1 MAAHQSILFIA
12 LLLVTTS
19 SLIHGFK
26 INGKDVVEATIRGR
40 LTCTAPGTKPLP
52 NSPGIAGVN
61 VVLMCNGDQTSLG
74 QALTDAT
81 GFFTVVLKSTDGII
95 YDPSLCLLKVKL
107 PLAECKV
114 FPPTGT
120 LYAVPALIGV
130 VESLLTCVASYVLGP
145 FSLGA

>member
-1 MAAHQSILFIA
+1 MAAHQSILFLA

-61 VVLMCNGDQTSLG
+61 V
-74 QALTDAT
+74 
-81 GFFTVVLKSTDGII
+81 TVVLKSTDGII

-107 PLAECKV
+107 PLAACKV

-120 LYAVPALIGV
+120 LYAVPALTGL
-130 VESLLTCVASYVLGP
+130 VELLLTCIASYELGP